1 MSQEPFDRLS
11 AYISAREEEVIHIM
25 QSLVSIKALGP
36 LNGGTGEAEKGTWLM
51 DYLKKNGFN
60 DVENYPAPDPS
71 VPAGERPNIVARIPG
86 KRKDKSIW
94 IMSHMDVVPEG
105 DLDKWETPPYEAV
118 VKDGKIFGR
127 GTEDNHQGLVASL
140 IAARAFVDLKI
151 MPEYN
156 LNLVFVSDEET
167 NSIYGLEYL
176 VEHHAHLFNEK
187 DIYIIPDAGEPD
199 STMIEIAEKS
209 ILWLKFITKGKQ
221 VHASTPERGVNAFKA
236 AAHFIV
242 KLGDLYRLFADRDEV
257 FDPPISTFE
266 PTQREA
272 NVPNVNTIPGD
283 DVFYLDCRI
292 LPHYQ
297 LDAVQKA
304 IRQMMRQIE
313 DEFGVEITMEEVQ
326 REEAAPATAP
336 DAPVVGAL
344 ARAIK
349 EVYGVEAGPVGI
361 GGGTV
366 AAVFRRAGF
375 DAAVWSTLDDMAHQ
389 PNEYCRISNLLND
402 ARVFAHVASHG
413 LD

>member
-1 MSQEPFDRLS
+1 MSSENFDRLKE
-11 AYISAREEEVIHIM
+11 YIAAQEDEVIRLM
-25 QSLVSIKALGP
+25 KALVSIKALGP
-36 LNGGTGEAEKGTWLM
+36 LNGGAGEAEKGAWLM
-51 DYLKKNGFN
+51 EYLKEAGVS
-60 DVENYPAPDPS
+60 DIRNYPAPDPS

-86 KRKDKSIW
+86 KRTDKSIW

-105 DLDKWETPPYEAV
+105 DLEKWETPPFEAV
-118 VKDGKIFGR
+118 VKDDKIYGR

-140 IAARAFVDLKI
+140 IAARAFTDLKI
-151 MPEYN
+151 TPEYN

-176 VEHHAHLFNEK
+176 VENHAELFGKE

-209 ILWLKFITKGKQ
+209 ILWLKFTTKGKQ

-242 KLGDLYRLFADRDEV
+242 KLGDLYKRFSDRDEV
-257 FDPPISTFE
+257 FDPPVSTFE

-292 LPHYQ
+292 LPHYA
-297 LDAVQKA
+297 LDDILET
-304 IRQMMRQIE
+304 IRIMMRDTE
-313 DEFGVEITMEEVQ
+313 KEFGVRITMEEVQ
-326 REEAAPATAP
+326 REEAAPATSP
-336 DAPVVGAL
+336 EAPVVGAL
-344 ARAIK
+344 ARAIN
-349 EVYGVEAGPVGI
+349 EVYQVQAKPVGI

-389 PNEYCRISNLLND
+389 PNEYCRISNIIRD
-402 ARVFAHVASHG
+402 AQVFAHVAG
-413 LD
+413 RVLD

>member
-1 MSQEPFDRLS
+1 MDNENFGRLRKYIDGQEKELIRVMK
-11 AYISAREEEVIHIM
+11 A
-25 QSLVSIKALGP
+25 LVSIKALGP
-36 LNGGTGEAEKGTWLM
+36 LNGGTGEAEKGAWLM
-51 DYLKKNGFN
+51 DYLKKSGFG
-60 DVENYPAPDPS
+60 DVKNYPAPDPS

-86 KRKDKSIW
+86 KRTDKSIW

-105 DLDKWETPPYEAV
+105 DLEKWETPPYEAV

-140 IAARAFVDLKI
+140 LAAKAFIDLNI
-151 MPEYN
+151 VPEYN

-176 VEHHAHLFNEK
+176 VEHHADLFRKE

-209 ILWLKFITKGKQ
+209 ILWLRFVTKGKQ

-236 AAHFIV
+236 ASHFIV
-242 KLGDLYRLFADRDEV
+242 KLGDLYTRFADSDPV

-292 LPHYQ
+292 LPHYN
-297 LDAVQKA
+297 LDEIQNV
-304 IRQMMRQIE
+304 IREMMTEIE
-313 DEFGVEITMEEVQ
+313 QEFGVRITMEEVQ
-326 REEAAPATAP
+326 REEAAPATAV
-336 DAPVVGAL
+336 DAPVVGLL
-344 ARAIK
+344 ARAIR
-349 EVYGVEAGPVGI
+349 EVYKVQAGPVGI

-389 PNEYCRISNLLND
+389 PNEYCRISNVLKD
-402 ARVFAHVASHG
+402 AQVFAHVASHTIE
-413 LD
+413 

>member
-1 MSQEPFDRLS
+1 MDSGNFIRLKKYIEGQES
-11 AYISAREEEVIHIM
+11 EVIELM
-25 QSLVSIKALGP
+25 KALVSIKALGP
-36 LNGGTGEAEKGTWLM
+36 LNGGTGEAEKGAWLM
-51 DYLKKNGFN
+51 AYLKKAGFE
-60 DVENYPAPDPS
+60 DVRNYPAPDPS
-71 VPAGERPNIVARIPG
+71 VPAGERPNIVARVPG
-86 KRKDKSIW
+86 KRTDKSIW

-105 DLDKWETPPYEAV
+105 DLDKWDTPPYEAV
-118 VKDGKIFGR
+118 VKNGKIFGR

-151 MPEYN
+151 APEYN

-176 VEHHAHLFNEK
+176 VEHHAELFRKE

-209 ILWLKFITKGKQ
+209 ILWLKFTTKGKQ

-242 KLGDLYRLFADRDEV
+242 KLEDLYARFADRDPV
-257 FDPPISTFE
+257 FDPPLSTFE

-292 LPHYQ
+292 LPHYA
-297 LDAVQKA
+297 LDDILGA
-304 IRQMMRQIE
+304 IRGMMSDIE
-313 DEFGVEITMEEVQ
+313 KRFGVRVTMEEVQ

-349 EVYGVEAGPVGI
+349 EVYRVQARPVGI

-389 PNEYCRISNLLND
+389 PNEYCRISNVLKD
-402 ARVFAHVASHG
+402 AQVFAHVAAAVP
-413 LD
+413 D